1 MTNFNLKN
9 QRLLVIAPHSDD
21 EILGCGGLISKI
33 QTGDVILM
41 NAITGELKCMDQQV
55 NNRDVR
61 TKDNSN
67 VFGLGREL
75 FFNMRTQVSSSE
87 EGASFL

>member
-1 MTNFNLKN
+1 
-9 QRLLVIAPHSDD
+9 
-21 EILGCGGLISKI
+21 
-33 QTGDVILM
+33 M
-41 NAITGELKCMDQQV
+41 NAISGELKCLDKHV
-55 NNRDVR
+55 NKRAIR

-75 FFNMRTQVSSSE
+75 FFNMRAQVTSSE